1 MKRGIRQLAQML
13 EYTEAGNSA
22 QLAMSAL
29 QQGVGPT
36 T

>member
-29 QQGVGPT
+29 QQPK
-36 T
+36 